1 MEPIR
6 NFVIIAH
13 IDHGKSTLADRM
25 LDLTGTIEKRK
36 MKAQFLDQMELE
48 QERGITIKM
57 APVRM
62 SYKNH
67 ILNLIDTPGHSDFS
81 YEVSR
86 ALNAVEGA
94 ILLVDATQGIQAQT
108 LANYHSAKSA
118 GLKIIGVLN
127 KIDLNPDHIDDIAE
141 KTAKLIGV
149 KKEDIL
155 RVSGKTGQG
164 VEELLDAIIEQIS
177 PPLKPETNEL
187 RALIFDSV
195 YNDHKG
201 DIAYVR
207 IMSGTV
213 KDTDDIH
220 LLATSTNAKAKE
232 VGIFAPE
239 LKPNKSLSAGDIG
252 YIATGIKD
260 TEKIKIGDT
269 VASHKNT
276 KALPGYKDPSPV
288 VFVSFYPNEASD
300 YDELLRSLQ
309 KLHLSDSSLFYE
321 PDRSEVLGRGFKC
334 GFLGRLHYEIIAER
348 IQREFDIEIIN
359 SFPSV
364 EYKIKKNNEEIIIQ
378 NPKDFPDDYDV
389 SWQPMVQVE
398 IITSTD
404 YLSNIM
410 AIARSFHIDDIRT
423 ENLDDQIILTAKM
436 PLADLIRDFDDQIKS
451 ASAGFASFSYK
462 LLGFE
467 EGKIDKLEILVAGV
481 SVSGLTRIVARD
493 ELEREGRK
501 MVEKLKDLLPKQQF
515 TQAIQA
521 KSRGNIIARETIPAM
536 RKDVTGHLYG
546 GDRTRKMKLWK
557 KQQKGKKKLK
567 ERAEVH
573 IDPSIFRELLK
584 K

>member
-1 MEPIR
+1 MDNIR

-25 LDLTGTIEKRK
+25 LDVTGTIEKRK

-62 SYKNH
+62 QYKDYTF
-67 ILNLIDTPGHSDFS
+67 NLIDTPGHSDFS

-127 KIDLNPDHIDDIAE
+127 KIDLNPDNVDDVAA

-149 KKEDIL
+149 EKEDIL
-155 RVSGKTGQG
+155 KVSGKTGEG
-164 VEELLDAIIEQIS
+164 VEDLLEEVIKQI
-177 PPLKPETNEL
+177 PAPKKPENNDL
-187 RALIFDSV
+187 KALIFDSV
-195 YNDHKG
+195 YDDHKG

-207 IMSGTV
+207 IVSGSLKNTE
-213 KDTDDIH
+213 DIYM
-220 LLATSTNAKAKE
+220 LATRTNAKAKE
-232 VGIFAPE
+232 VGIFSPA
-239 LKPNKSLSAGDIG
+239 LKPTKSLEAGDIG

-269 VASHKNT
+269 VSKNKNT
-276 KALPGYKDPSPV
+276 NPLPGYKEPNPV

-300 YDELLRSLQ
+300 YDELLKALQ
-309 KLHLSDSSLFYE
+309 KLHLMDSSLTFE

-348 IQREFDIEIIN
+348 INREFDIEIIN

-364 EYKIKKNNEEIIIQ
+364 EYKVKKGNEELIIQ
-378 NPKDFPDDYDV
+378 NPKDFPDDYEK
-389 SWQPMVQVE
+389 SWQPMVEVE
-398 IITSTD
+398 VITSTEH
-404 YLSNIM
+404 LSNIM
-410 AIARSFHIDDIRT
+410 AIARNFHMDEIFT
-423 ENLDDQIILTAKM
+423 ENLDDQIILTSKM

-462 LLGFE
+462 FLGFE
-467 EGKIDKLEILVAGV
+467 EGDVDKLEILVAGEP
-481 SVSGLTRIVARD
+481 VSGLTRIIARD

-515 TQAIQA
+515 SQAIQA
-521 KSRGNIIARETIPAM
+521 KSRGNIIARETIAAM

-573 IDPSIFRELLK
+573 IDPSTFKELLK